1 MSLKDKVI
9 FISGG
14 SRGIGLAIAKKA
26 ATDGAKIIIA
36 AKTAEPHP
44 KLPGTI
50 YTAAEEIISAGG
62 DALPLIC
69 DIRSE
74 DNVRDTI
81 NKGVDH
87 FGGIDICINN
97 ASAIQ
102 LTNVTDTEMKRYDLM
117 HQINGRGTYMVS
129 KFCLPHLKKA
139 DNPHILNLAPPLDM
153 SAKWFANTVAYTM
166 AKYTMSMCVLG
177 MAEEFKPDSI
187 AVNALW
193 PRTAIATAAVQNH
206 LGGDEIM
213 KLSRNVDIMADSAYS
228 ILTKDSKSFTGNFCI
243 DDLVLYEDG
252 VKDFS
257 KYASVP
263 FDQLMPDF
271 FVPDD
276 TPLPDEI
283 KNS

>member
-26 ATDGAKIIIA
+26 ALDGAKIIIA

-50 YTAAEEIISAGG
+50 YTAAEEIVSAGG

-117 HQINGRGTYMVS
+117 HQINGRGTYMV
-129 KFCLPHLKKA
+129 KFCLPHLKKQI
-139 DNPHILNLAPPLDM
+139 ILI
-153 SAKWFANTVAYTM
+153 F
-166 AKYTMSMCVLG
+166 
-177 MAEEFKPDSI
+177 
-187 AVNALW
+187 
-193 PRTAIATAAVQNH
+193 
-206 LGGDEIM
+206 
-213 KLSRNVDIMADSAYS
+213 
-228 ILTKDSKSFTGNFCI
+228 
-243 DDLVLYEDG
+243 
-252 VKDFS
+252 
-257 KYASVP
+257 
-263 FDQLMPDF
+263 
-271 FVPDD
+271 
-276 TPLPDEI
+276 
-283 KNS
+283 